1 MASVLLRGVAL
12 GALLKVQKYNLIM
25 HTLSQ
30 FGFFFFCLVF
40 KTGPEKSFFTGRVIR
55 RWKGLPRGLMESPAL
70 EIFKDVMHL
79 VPWSSCRGG
88 VWP

>member
-30 FGFFFFCLVF
+30 IFFFVCLVF
-40 KTGPEKSFFTGRVIR
+40 KTGHGKSLFTGRVIR
-55 RWKGLPRGLMESPAL
+55 RWKGLLRGLMESPAL